1 MNSPKQSEANYW
13 RDRYAAVLD
22 ELEQRKSRWLESER
36 LLVRVI
42 SRVAAASIGL
52 DSAIEPQLAKIRSL
66 VRKGTLSDAMQV
78 ELDEVSG
85 ALFEIVKQTA
95 DAMESPKPRAV
106 TGDYA
111 KLFDFISTQLLRADE
126 QGQLSALRQRAEQ
139 GAWGSDAA
147 AFAELGKLLEGVA
160 AARAASADRN
170 DKPGLLGRLFGAGK
184 KVERKI
190 DLEAIQRNLIMLLEA
205 VDTPLAA
212 QSQANRLLSRL
223 RRDIDVEGFLDLLQD
238 VVKFLAEIKSSAEV
252 EQKSLEQFLSELSRK
267 LIELEHQTVGVQELT
282 KAAEEGSATMHAT
295 VVDHV
300 ESLRSTTS
308 NATELGALKLLLSSR
323 LDVIS
328 GYLSSAREQELERI
342 RAADL
347 EMAKLTGRL
356 QDLESETAELRTRL
370 RVEHSMALRDCLTSL
385 PNRLAYNERLEQE
398 VSRWRRFRHPFC
410 LLIWDI
416 DHFKSINDRFG
427 HSAGDK
433 ALITIGEELAS
444 SIRETDFVARLGGEE
459 FVMILSGADIGAAQ
473 KVAEAIRAKVENCG
487 FNSQGKPVQITISCG
502 ISEYQAEESLEE
514 LFERADRCLYRAKH
528 EGRNRCI
535 AG

>member
-1 MNSPKQSEANYW
+1 MNTPRQSEANYW
-13 RDRYAAVLD
+13 RDRYAVVLD
-22 ELEQRKSRWLESER
+22 ELEQRKTRWLEAER

-52 DSAIEPQLAKIRSL
+52 DSAIEPQLSRIRSL
-66 VRKGTLSDAMQV
+66 VRKGTLSEAMQV
-78 ELDEVSG
+78 ELDEVSNT
-85 ALFEIVKQTA
+85 LFEIVKQAA
-95 DAMESPKPRAV
+95 DAVPESKGSADA
-106 TGDYA
+106 GEYA
-111 KLFDFISTQLLRADE
+111 KLFDFVAAQLLQGGEQTQLV
-126 QGQLSALRQRAEQ
+126 ALRQRLEQ
-139 GAWGSDAA
+139 GAIGGDGNL
-147 AFAELGKLLEGVA
+147 FQQLGKLLEGIA
-160 AARAASADRN
+160 AARAASEDKN
-170 DKPGLLGRLFGAGK
+170 GKPGLLGRLFGAGK
-184 KVERKI
+184 KAERKI
-190 DLEAIQRNLIMLLEA
+190 DLDAIQRNLILLLEA
-205 VDTPLAA
+205 VDTPLTA

-223 RRDIDVEGFLDLLQD
+223 RREVDVEGFMELLQD
-238 VVKFLAEIKSSAEV
+238 VVKFLAELKSSAEV
-252 EQKSLEQFLSELSRK
+252 EQKSLEQFLSELTRK

-282 KAAEEGSATMHAT
+282 KAAEAGSASMHAT

-308 NATELGALKLLLSSR
+308 SATELTALKQLLSDR

-328 GYLSSAREQELERI
+328 SYMSTVREQEVERI
-342 RAADL
+342 READA

-370 RVEHSMALRDCLTSL
+370 RVEHSMAMRDCLTSL

-398 VSRWRRFRHPFC
+398 VSRWRRFQHPFC
-410 LLIWDI
+410 LLVWDI

-459 FVMILSGADIGAAQ
+459 FVMILSGADSEAAL
-473 KVAEAIRAKVENCG
+473 KVAEAIRGKVENCG

-502 ISEYQAEESLEE
+502 ISEYQPKDTIEE
-514 LFERADRCLYRAKH
+514 LFERADRSLYRAKH